1 MKEPNYNF
9 IRKKAKN
16 TTLRGVLYP
25 FFGLHLEFDKNA
37 DSIDVSIVFFVS
49 I

>member
-9 IRKKAKN
+9 IRKSEKHSSK
-16 TTLRGVLYP
+16 GILYP